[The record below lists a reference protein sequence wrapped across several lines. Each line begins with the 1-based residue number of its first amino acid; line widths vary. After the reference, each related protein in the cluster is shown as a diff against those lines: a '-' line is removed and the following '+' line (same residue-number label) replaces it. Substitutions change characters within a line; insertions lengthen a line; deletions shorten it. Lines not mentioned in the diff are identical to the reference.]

1 MSKYSI
7 LYCNRKD
14 KIYLDANEL
23 RFVWVDLTNDFLAD
37 YSRAWSIAKFYVG
50 FIVILSI

>member
-23 RFVWVDLTNDFLAD
+23 RFVGVDLTDDFLID
-37 YSRAWSIAKFYVG
+37 YSRAWSIAKFYAV
-50 FIVILSI
+50 FIVVLSI